1 MFKPVPRRRGAQ
13 AKGQSMGQLVK
24 AFYEDRIYET
34 LRSDIVRG
42 VYTFGEKLDIQ
53 KLTMVFGVSR
63 SPVVQAITR
72 LEHEGLVFIRPN
84 VGSFVFDPTP
94 QDIREIIQLRRA
106 LELCALELAF
116 EAMDDSFSDAV
127 QAILD
132 KVGEETL
139 ETDPELFFQ
148 SDRNFHDAF
157 FVAAGNE
164 RLRGTMT
171 ALRGQI
177 EIFRVGS
184 FSKEAALES
193 MNYHQSI
200 ADALRARDLP
210 KARELLTAHLKVTGK
225 FAQEILKSAHAAQ
238 KR

>member
-1 MFKPVPRRRGAQ
+1 MC
-13 AKGQSMGQLVK
+13 QLVK
-24 AFYEDRIYET
+24 EFYEDKIYET

-42 VYTFGEKLDIQ
+42 VYGFGEKLDIQ
-53 KLTMVFGVSR
+53 KLTTVFGVSR
-63 SPVVQAITR
+63 SPIVQAIAK

-84 VGSFVFDPTP
+84 VGSFVFDPTA
-94 QDIREIIQLRRA
+94 QDVREIIQLRRA

-116 EAMDDSFSDAV
+116 ESMDEAFIRSQQAV
-127 QAILD
+127 LD
-132 KVGEETL
+132 KVSEETL

-157 FVAAGNE
+157 FIAAGNE

-184 FSKEAALES
+184 FSKVAALES
-193 MNYHQSI
+193 MNYHQGI
-200 ADALRARDLP
+200 VDALHERDLS
-210 KARELLTAHLKVTGK
+210 KAKELLTAHLKVTGK
-225 FAQEILKSAHAAQ
+225 FAQEILKTTQSVHQ
-238 KR
+238 R